1 MFWIEGR
8 ACMSKTCFEM
18 QPLQNPPLCSSTAV
32 TLPTR
37 HTSPSFHLLIHTH
50 SQNMIILS
58 SSRQWPSQ
66 WSLSPVL
73 SFFLFSTYMF
83 DHFSSNFDKKNSR
96 TISLTSRRSAQKLR
110 YHWKICVSNWLYVS
124 SVYKKVN
131 TNELLLEH
139 TLGVTPERTSFILI
153 NLKVISMF
161 ELTPIYFYWL
171 VPYLHSTPVLI
182 SKPSG

>member
-1 MFWIEGR
+1 
-8 ACMSKTCFEM
+8 M
-18 QPLQNPPLCSSTAV
+18 QPLQNPSLCSSTTV
-32 TLPTR
+32 TLSTAA
-37 HTSPSFHLLIHTH
+37 SFA
-50 SQNMIILS
+50 QLS
-58 SSRQWPSQ
+58 SANTHTQPEYDNLEFVPTNGLLSGLYLPSYH
-66 WSLSPVL
+66 SLAQ
-73 SFFLFSTYMF
+73 
-83 DHFSSNFDKKNSR
+83 
-96 TISLTSRRSAQKLR
+96 SAQKLR
-110 YHWKICVSNWLYVS
+110 FHWKICVSNWLYVS

-161 ELTPIYFYWL
+161 ELTTMYFYWL